1 MMGEVEADKQL
12 FGENTEKAIEL
23 FKNLE
28 LVQKSRLIMGAPP
41 EEKKKET
48 KGPKEK
54 KAGRVMSEELKTQYE
69 GAIKSAKSKFDH
81 EDTYFEKGGKG

>member
-1 MMGEVEADKQL
+1 
-12 FGENTEKAIEL
+12 
-23 FKNLE
+23 
-28 LVQKSRLIMGAPP
+28 MGAPP